1 MWRRVSCWAVLGLL
15 VPAAA
20 QAETETLQQ
29 AWVDAY
35 RLNPS
40 LQAER
45 AKLRSTDEAVA
56 QAHSHWR
63 PSIDATASIG
73 KTYQYLPAQ
82 KAAGLDPNFSGTS
95 RSYGV
100 QVTQPLF
107 RGFRTLAETEAA
119 ENQVLSGRA
128 KLEDAEQQLFLDTA
142 KAFLDLIRDQ
152 AVLASNR
159 DNERVLEKKLDE
171 TRTRAEF
178 GDLTQTDVRQA
189 ESRIARAHVARYQA
203 ETAVS
208 ADRSNYM
215 RLVGKAPEK
224 LDRPDLAFVPPK
236 EHEDILHQAEAHNP
250 KVIAARFGIDEAKA
264 EVDFN
269 KGSLLPEI
277 NLVGN
282 HSQNWRQG
290 ISTPGQQDSSQVMIQ
305 ATMPLYRSGADYAR
319 SRAAEQT
326 VTQRRMAFDEA
337 RHQARET
344 ASNALQAYLSATAAV
359 EADKDEIRAATQAL
373 EGVREESKVGTRT
386 TLDVL
391 NAEQELLD
399 AKTDQAKAQHDR
411 DLAVLQIK
419 AATGTLTADNLK
431 LPVGIY
437 DPALH
442 YEDVRNQWIGFSAD
456 DARYLVVPA
465 EAKAQLEAPQKV
477 STREVPLDNDPFPEV
492 KPAETT
498 PVTSAPLAATHN
510 FNKKVVTDERPA
522 EVAEQPSPTDREA
535 APSDTTQ
542 HSAAVEDASHETAQ
556 RPVASHNFN
565 KPAPA
570 EEMANKASPDV
581 KPPMETS
588 L

>member
-1 MWRRVSCWAVLGLL
+1 MWWRTSCWVVLGFL
-15 VPAAA
+15 VPATA

-29 AWVDAY
+29 AWIDAY

-40 LQAER
+40 LHAER
-45 AKLRSTDEAVA
+45 AKLRVTDELVS

-107 RGFRTLAETEAA
+107 RGFRTLSETEAA
-119 ENQVLSGRA
+119 EKQVLSGRA
-128 KLEDAEQQLFLDTA
+128 RLEDAEQQLFLDTA

-152 AVLASNR
+152 AVLASTR

-171 TRTRAEF
+171 TRTRAQF

-189 ESRIARAHVARYQA
+189 ESRLARAHVARYQT
-203 ETAVS
+203 ETAVA
-208 ADRSNYM
+208 ADRANYM

-224 LDRPDLAFVPPK
+224 LDRPHLSFAPPK
-236 EHEDILHQAEAHNP
+236 DNEDILHRAEERHP
-250 KVIAARFGIDEAKA
+250 KVIAARFDVDEANA

-290 ISTPGQQDSSQVMIQ
+290 ITTPGQQDSSQVLIQ
-305 ATMPLYRSGADYAR
+305 ATMPLYRSGADYSR

-337 RHQARET
+337 RHEARES
-344 ASNALQAYLSATAAV
+344 AANALQAYLSAEAAI

-419 AATGTLTADNLK
+419 AATGALTADNLK

-456 DARYLVVPA
+456 NARYLVIPP
-465 EAKAQLEAPQKV
+465 EAKAELEAP
-477 STREVPLDNDPFPEV
+477 SNEPLPEV
-492 KPAETT
+492 KSSETI
-498 PVTSAPLAATHN
+498 PVQREPLGATHM
-510 FNKKVVTDERPA
+510 P
-522 EVAEQPSPTDREA
+522 
-535 APSDTTQ
+535 
-542 HSAAVEDASHETAQ
+542 
-556 RPVASHNFN
+556 ASHNFN
-565 KPAPA
+565 KGRVA
-570 EEMANKASPDV
+570 EEPPTEVAAQPLPPDNEKKPNEAAQETAATEEPPHEAARPVAASHNFNQPASSEEMPHAAAD
-581 KPPMETS
+581 PSLPTETS

>member
-1 MWRRVSCWAVLGLL
+1 MWRRVSLAVLGFLL
-15 VPAAA
+15 PATA

-29 AWVDAY
+29 AWADAY

-45 AKLRSTDEAVA
+45 AKLRVTDEAVA

-63 PSIDATASIG
+63 PNIDATASIG

-82 KAAGLDPNFSGTS
+82 NAASLDPNFSGTS

-107 RGFRTLAETEAA
+107 RGFRTLSETEAA
-119 ENQVLSGRA
+119 EHQVMAARA
-128 KLEDAEQQLFLDTA
+128 RLEDAEQQLLLDTA

-152 AVLASNR
+152 AVLASTR

-171 TRTRAEF
+171 TRTRAQF

-189 ESRIARAHVARYQA
+189 ESRLARAHVARYQS
-203 ETAVS
+203 ETAVA
-208 ADRSNYM
+208 ADRNNYM

-224 LDRPDLAFVPPK
+224 LDRPHLPFAPSKD
-236 EHEDILHQAEAHNP
+236 HEDILRRAEERNP
-250 KVIAARFGIDEAKA
+250 KVIAARFDIDEANA

-290 ISTPGQQDSSQVMIQ
+290 ITTPGQQDSSQIMIQ
-305 ATMPLYRSGADYAR
+305 ATMPLYRAGADY
-319 SRAAEQT
+319 SRARAAQQT

-337 RHQARET
+337 QHQARE
-344 ASNALQAYLSATAAV
+344 AAANAVQAYLSAEAAI

-456 DARYLVVPA
+456 NARYLVIPP
-465 EAKAQLEAPQKV
+465 EAKAELEAPLK
-477 STREVPLDNDPFPEV
+477 EPLPEV
-492 KPAETT
+492 KSSETI
-498 PVTSAPLAATHN
+498 PVQRESLAAAHM
-510 FNKKVVTDERPA
+510 P
-522 EVAEQPSPTDREA
+522 
-535 APSDTTQ
+535 
-542 HSAAVEDASHETAQ
+542 
-556 RPVASHNFN
+556 ASHNFN
-565 KPAPA
+565 KGKAAEEPATEVAAQPLSSANEAKPDEAAHEAAATEEPPHEPVRPVAASHNFNRPAPPA
-570 EEMANKASPDV
+570 ETPHAASDTSLPT
-581 KPPMETS
+581 ETS